1 MLAERAAQLP
11 TTPGVYLFK
20 AASGEV
26 LYVGK
31 AANLRARVRQYLA
44 GTDGRFM
51 VPFLVAAS
59 AEVDVVLVSSE
70 KEALILENTLIKQ
83 HRPPYNVK
91 LRDDKNFLHLRLD
104 TRRRWPRYE
113 LVRSIKA
120 DKARY
125 FGPYT
130 SAAKARRTLEFL
142 QRVFPLRTCS
152 DVVLRSRR
160 RPCLLHQM
168 DRCVAPC
175 VDGHTTTEAYDTLVD
190 ESMKWLDGRRGE
202 VVERLRGRM
211 MEHAEALEFER
222 AARLRD
228 LVAEIELTLSRQKVV
243 DRKLGDRDVL
253 GLHREGDAGM
263 LCVLPVREGM
273 MLEPSF
279 VAFDADRGESA
290 ELLSSWLNGLY
301 QGPEDTPSEILLPLW
316 PTAHDALVEVLSER
330 RRGRVRL
337 AVPQRGDKARL
348 VELAVENAR
357 DRFRRRSDGEARRR
371 RALVSLADLLGL
383 AAPPHRMECFD
394 NSNLM
399 GSHPVASCVVFLDGA
414 PAKSQYRHYRIKTV
428 EGPDD
433 FASMEEILTRRFRR
447 AAQEGIFPD
456 LLVVDGGKG
465 QLGVALRVLRELGFD
480 EQPVIG
486 LAKPR
491 TERARGDR
499 DAVDKIITTG
509 GRTIRLEDNDPALNV
524 LRHLRD
530 ESHRFAV
537 QFHRRSRR
545 SSALR
550 SVLDGVPGVGPA
562 RRKALLRHFGSV
574 RAVKAATAEQLA
586 AVEGIGLR
594 LAQQLHDAMNEGAS

>member
-1 MLAERAAQLP
+1 MLAERVAQLP

-31 AANLRARVRQYLA
+31 ATNLRARVRQYLA

-59 AEVDVVLVSSE
+59 ADVDVVLVDSE
-70 KEALILENTLIKQ
+70 KEALILENTLIKR

-104 TRRRWPRYE
+104 TRRPWPRYE
-113 LVRSIKA
+113 VVRTIKS

-125 FGPYT
+125 FGPYS

-152 DVVLRSRR
+152 DAVLRSRR

-175 VDGHTTTEAYDTLVD
+175 VEGHTTPEAYDSLVG

-202 VVERLRGRM
+202 VIDGLRARM

-228 LVAEIELTLSRQKVV
+228 LVEEIELTLSRQKVV

-253 GLHREGDAGM
+253 GLHREGDAGV

-279 VAFDADRGESA
+279 VSFDADRGDSA

-301 QGPEDTPSEILLPLW
+301 QGPEDTPAEILVPLLPTT
-316 PTAHDALVEVLSER
+316 PDALIEVLSER
-330 RRGRVRL
+330 RGAKVRL
-337 AVPQRGDKARL
+337 VVPQRGDKVRL
-348 VELAVENAR
+348 VRLATDNAR

-371 RALVSLADLLGL
+371 RGLSSLADLLGL

-447 AAQEGIFPD
+447 AAQEGVFPD

-465 QLGVALRVLRELGFD
+465 QLGVARRVLRELGFD

-491 TERARGDR
+491 TERSRGDR
-499 DAVDKIITTG
+499 EAVDKIITTD
-509 GRTIRLEDNDPALNV
+509 GRAIRLEDNDPALNI

-545 SSALR
+545 ASALR
-550 SVLDGVPGVGPA
+550 SVLDGVPGIGPA

-574 RAVKAATAEQLA
+574 RAVKAATADQLA
-586 AVEGIGLR
+586 GVAGIGPQ
-594 LAQQLHDAMNEGAS
+594 LAQQLHDAMNEGTS